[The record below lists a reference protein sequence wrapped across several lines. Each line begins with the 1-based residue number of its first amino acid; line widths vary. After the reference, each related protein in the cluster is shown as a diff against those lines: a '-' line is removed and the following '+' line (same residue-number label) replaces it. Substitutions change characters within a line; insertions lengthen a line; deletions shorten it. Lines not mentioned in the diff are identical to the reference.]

1 MKRSPVNPY
10 GRGVGVRKKAF
21 PTNSFRLPS
30 LALFAAVSVGI
41 LFSTGCSKPDQKPPG
56 TLEFLMD
63 QPPVSLNPRSA
74 IDANGQRL
82 NALLFRALTR
92 IDQDLKAVPDLASSW
107 KMSGTGAHFQAQF
120 QIDGSPLDHEL
131 EPITAE
137 KMALC
142 LENYRIGK
150 PVSPY
155 LAAFPNWT
163 STEYRESSVIL
174 HFSKPDPYLLRNI
187 SLLRYFRVEGQ
198 SQPCTEPKQAALVTS
213 GSYFV
218 KPWVVNPE
226 SEMMFQPETRLH
238 PQLRPLHVSFIEDDN
253 TRILKLL
260 RGEIDATQNTL
271 TVAKEHWL
279 AEKHPDQFTNL
290 LRVGVVVSYMAF
302 NVRDP
307 ILKDKRIR
315 QAITLAIDRD
325 AVVQNK
331 MFGFGMKA
339 GSILFPDLPESS
351 FHVYEYNVEKARQ
364 LLAEAGYSVEHPLA
378 LHYKTTPVREGFEQG
393 LVFKDM
399 LGKIG
404 IDLIVDMVEP
414 AVFTASVKTGKFQI
428 YSSRWLG
435 VADASIL
442 YRTLYSKSPD
452 NRTGYSNAEVDRL
465 LDLAVAEM
473 DDVKRAE
480 LMKQVQEISANDL
493 PSFPLWFWGNGL
505 LYRKDAP
512 FFSGLKSE
520 NVSLSGALEPMLVQ
534 R

>member
-1 MKRSPVNPY
+1 VKLYVRGAASRRKGTFFAVLY
-10 GRGVGVRKKAF
+10 GA
-21 PTNSFRLPS
+21 T
-30 LALFAAVSVGI
+30 ALGI
-41 LFSTGCSKPDQKPPG
+41 LFSTGCSKPDKKSPG
-56 TLEFLMD
+56 TLEFLLD

-92 IDQDLKAVPDLASSW
+92 IDQNLKAVPDLATTW
-107 KMSGTGAHFQAQF
+107 KMSGTGGRYQVEFQMNNTE
-120 QIDGSPLDHEL
+120 LDHEL
-131 EPITAE
+131 SPITAE
-137 KMALC
+137 KMAEC
-142 LENYRIGK
+142 LENYRVGK
-150 PVSPY
+150 PTSPY
-155 LAAFPNWT
+155 LAAFPNWIST
-163 STEYRESSVIL
+163 SHSGHSVVL
-174 HFSKPDPYLLRNI
+174 GLSKPDPYLLRNI

-198 SQPCTEPKQAALVTS
+198 TSPCFEPKQAALITS
-213 GSYFV
+213 GSYFI

-226 SEMMFQPETRLH
+226 SEMMLMPETRLH
-238 PQLRPLHVSFIEDDN
+238 PALRPLHISFIEDDN

-302 NVRDP
+302 NLRDP
-307 ILKDKRIR
+307 ILKDRRIR

-339 GSILFPDLPESS
+339 GSILFPELPESG
-351 FHVYEYNVEKARQ
+351 FHEFEYNVEKART
-364 LLAEAGYSVEHPLA
+364 LLGEAGYSVDHPLT

-399 LGKIG
+399 LSKIG
-404 IDLIVDMVEP
+404 VELVVDMVEP

-452 NRTGYSNAEVDRL
+452 NRSGYSNPEVDRL

-473 DDVKRAE
+473 DDKKRAT
-480 LMKQVQEISANDL
+480 LMKQVQEISAEDL
-493 PSFPLWFWGNGL
+493 PNFPLWFWGNGL
-505 LYRKDAP
+505 LFRKGAP
-512 FFSGLKSE
+512 YFSDLKPE
-520 NVSLSGALEPMLVQ
+520 NVSLSGALEPMLVL